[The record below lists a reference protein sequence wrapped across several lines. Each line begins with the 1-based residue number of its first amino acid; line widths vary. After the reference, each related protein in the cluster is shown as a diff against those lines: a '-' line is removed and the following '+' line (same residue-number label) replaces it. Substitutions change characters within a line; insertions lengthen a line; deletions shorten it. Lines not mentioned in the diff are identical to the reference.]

1 MVENSL
7 LDTNGTHR
15 LRFDRRNFL
24 KMGAFALLG
33 SFCPV
38 PAFAY
43 SNARLFPNKRLALYN
58 VHTDEKIDV
67 SYCVKGKYSSKGLK
81 AINYILRDFRTD
93 DIYRIDTELLDLLY
107 GLSRK
112 LNPREPF
119 HIISGYRSPATNA
132 MLREKSIGVARN
144 SYHLKGKAIDVRLP
158 DLSLYRLK
166 KTAMKLE
173 AGGVGYYPESDF
185 VHLDI
190 GPIRHW

>member
-1 MVENSL
+1 MKVSAL
-7 LDTNGTHR
+7 
-15 LRFDRRNFL
+15 
-24 KMGAFALLG
+24 ALLG

-43 SNARLFPNKRLALYN
+43 SNPSLFPNKRLSFYN

-67 SYCVKGKYSSKGLK
+67 NYCIKGRYSTKGLK

-93 DIYRIDTELLDLLY
+93 DVCTIDMGLLDLLY
-107 GLSRK
+107 GISRK
-112 LNPREPF
+112 LNIREPF
-119 HIISGYRSPATNA
+119 HIVSGYRSPATNA
-132 MLREKSIGVARN
+132 MLRKKSSAVARN

-158 DLSLYRLK
+158 DLSLYKLK
-166 KTAMKLE
+166 KTAVKLK
-173 AGGVGYYPESDF
+173 AGGVGYYPDSDF